1 MAIISLG
8 KINKKIL
15 FPIIGGI
22 FKLSAELA
30 TKGLSDVYEIELE
43 KHPFIL
49 GINAGL
55 GFCLSFIPYL
65 IFKKNYDY
73 LDKKHFEENE
83 KKQLIFNEDDDIY
96 LEKSYN
102 KHRLLYIIG
111 FCDFIQK
118 FLAFLYI
125 GLYNFWIF
133 DIPFMMLFSYFILK
147 EKLYKHHFVSLILII
162 FFGIVIIVIY
172 YLFSNTDNELFFKI
186 LNTLVI
192 EIIFSLEIVI
202 AKYAIEYKF
211 CSPYEI
217 CLMEGIVILIIN
229 LLLLILFTFVPL
241 SEINYI
247 KYIEYDGKIY
257 LDNFIQYFSQI
268 SYIEAIL
275 FIIIML
281 SRFGFNIFCLL
292 TTKYFTPSHIIIILI
307 IGEVYFALKDLV
319 FSWKKFVLSGLYII
333 LIFVLLVFLEIIEIN
348 CYGFQKNTEKN
359 ISIRAKEIDL
369 TLIEDELEEEK
380 EEE

>member
-1 MAIISLG
+1 
-8 KINKKIL
+8 
-15 FPIIGGI
+15 
-22 FKLSAELA
+22 
-30 TKGLSDVYEIELE
+30 
-43 KHPFIL
+43 
-49 GINAGL
+49 
-55 GFCLSFIPYL
+55 
-65 IFKKNYDY
+65 
-73 LDKKHFEENE
+73 
-83 KKQLIFNEDDDIY
+83 
-96 LEKSYN
+96 
-102 KHRLLYIIG
+102 
-111 FCDFIQK
+111 
-118 FLAFLYI
+118 
-125 GLYNFWIF
+125 
-133 DIPFMMLFSYFILK
+133 MMLFSYFILK

-172 YLFSNTDNELFFKI
+172 YLCSNTDNEFFFKI

-229 LLLLILFTFVPL
+229 LILLIIFTFVPL

-307 IGEVYFALKDLV
+307 IGEIYFALKDLD
-319 FSWKKFVLSGLYII
+319 FSWKKFVLSGLFIL

-359 ISIRAKEIDL
+359 ISIRAKEIDF